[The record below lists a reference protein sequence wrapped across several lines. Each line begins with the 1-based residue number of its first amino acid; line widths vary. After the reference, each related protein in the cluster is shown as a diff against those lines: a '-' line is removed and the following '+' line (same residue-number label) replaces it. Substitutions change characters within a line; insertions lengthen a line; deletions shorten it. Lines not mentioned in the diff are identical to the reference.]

1 MKKGTKFTLIVLG
14 AVLAL
19 GIILFIGAD
28 VWVSRITMRKVN
40 QALTTLPEGKASCG
54 LIQVRLF
61 SGTVGVDDIRFDFRG
76 EPIHKKDTTSR
87 PGVSIYVEHIELGR
101 IFYSLL
107 LKKELLVSDLN
118 ISQPHVELWLD
129 DKHPEHCFPK
139 IEMDTS
145 LTFPLHKTE
154 LLNLSLKNASLA
166 LHSLRTKLNVG
177 VDSCSL
183 TAHHLAYD
191 SVFHYCDS
199 IYRFSL
205 EHAAIMFPDGRMM
218 METRNIEHEDQGALT
233 IGATRIANT
242 MPKNKLGDIVKEP
255 VTWIDMQ
262 FESVKI
268 SPLNPIRKALAKD
281 LSLEKIDAVV
291 KQMNVYRDNRY
302 NPVRPFPMP
311 QQILLNLPVTFLVK
325 QANAQIKAIHIDLA
339 STKTNIGKMDI
350 KNIKAKVDNITNR
363 RNAVLCASG
372 NCPLDQGSAEAL
384 FEMRMD
390 TQCGFSLRLNAKQVN
405 TNMLNSFVR
414 PLVGMT
420 SDCMIDE
427 LDTEYSGDK
436 AQASGTFRMLY
447 HGLRIQVHKEDDI
460 PFKIITK
467 NANTFN
473 TLGNSLIPKSNPTA
487 VDVYPRAYQVV
498 WKRDEWKPFP
508 LFLFGPCIDGVKK
521 TFLPGLYVHLQTKQQ
536 Q

>member
-1 MKKGTKFTLIVLG
+1 MKKRTKITLIVLG

-28 VWVSRITMRKVN
+28 VWVSRIAMRKVN

-61 SGTVGVDDIRFDFRG
+61 SGTVGIDDIRFDFRG

-101 IFYSLL
+101 IFYSML
-107 LKKELLVSDLN
+107 LKKEVLVSDLH
-118 ISQPHVELWLD
+118 IVRPKAEVWLD
-129 DKHPEHCFPK
+129 DKHPELCFPK

-145 LTFPLHKTE
+145 LTFPLNRAE
-154 LLNLSLKNASLA
+154 LMNLHLRNASLA
-166 LHSLRTKLNVG
+166 LHNLRTKLDVA

-183 TAHHLAYD
+183 TVHDLAYD
-191 SVFHYCDS
+191 SVFTYCDS
-199 IYRFSL
+199 TYRFSL
-205 EHAAIMFPDGRMM
+205 EHAAILFPDGRMK
-218 METRNIEHEDQGALT
+218 METRDIEHENQGPLY

-262 FESVKI
+262 FERVEI
-268 SPLNPIRKALAKD
+268 SPLNPIRKALAQD
-281 LSLEKIDAVV
+281 LSLDKIDAVV
-291 KQMNVYRDNRY
+291 KHMNVYRDERY
-302 NPVRPFPMP
+302 KPVRPFPMP
-311 QQILLNLPVTFLVK
+311 QQILTGLPITFLVK
-325 QANAQIKAIHIDLA
+325 QANAQIKAIHIDFA
-339 STKTNIGKMDI
+339 STSTNIGKLDI

-363 RNAVLCASG
+363 HNAILSASG
-372 NCPLDQGSAEAL
+372 NCPLDQGSAHAS

-390 TQCGFSLRLNAKQVN
+390 KQCGFSLRMNVKQVN
-405 TNMLNSFVR
+405 TNILSSFVR

-420 SDCMIDE
+420 ADCMIDE

-436 AQASGTFRMLY
+436 AQASGTFKMLY
-447 HGLRIQVHKEDDI
+447 HGLKIQVHKEDDI
-460 PFKIITK
+460 PYKIITK

-508 LFLFGPCIDGVKK
+508 LYLFGPCIDGVKK
-521 TFLPGLYVHLQTKQQ
+521 TFLPGLYVHLQTKK
-536 Q
+536 